1 MTPLINTP
9 ETRNKSVPTPS
20 NFLRTLRAQVDS
32 ALASCLQNIQARYA
46 ESSAEPIVAEVI
58 RATLPKGGRM
68 RPLLCCLGY
77 AAVGGDA
84 YDPRI
89 VKAAA
94 SLELL
99 HTFAIIHDDV
109 MDGSPMRR
117 GEPSIHRRLADERL
131 AAGGRDA
138 ELHGISLAIL
148 AGDLA
153 LVVSDL
159 LFAESGFPQEVL
171 VEAYEPLSAMRLDA
185 IAGQYLDLTHSG
197 VAVEDAE
204 LTSRIAR
211 LKTGSYSVE
220 GPLLVGATLGG
231 GSARAKH
238 ALQAFGRPLG
248 EAFQLADDLLG
259 LFGDPA
265 VTGKDVENDIRRGKP
280 TALIARA
287 TEVAEP
293 ECRRLIL
300 SIWGNPLTTE
310 KELATLRAA
319 VRESGA
325 VEVVASEIRRL
336 ISEATDALN
345 DAESNGLSPA
355 PCLTLCEQA
364 NEVLHRAEV

>member
-1 MTPLINTP
+1 M
-9 ETRNKSVPTPS
+9 
-20 NFLRTLRAQVDS
+20 
-32 ALASCLQNIQARYA
+32 
-46 ESSAEPIVAEVI
+46 I
-58 RATLPKGGRM
+58 RGTLPKGGRI

-77 AAVGGDA
+77 AAVRDESYA
-84 YDPRI
+84 SDPRI

-99 HTFAIIHDDV
+99 HSFAIIHDDV

-131 AAGGRDA
+131 AAGGKDA
-138 ELHGISLAIL
+138 ELHGVSLAIL

-159 LFAESGFPQEVL
+159 LFAESGFAQDIL
-171 VEAYEPLSAMRLDA
+171 VQAYEPLSAMRLDA

-197 VAVEDAE
+197 VAGDDAE
-204 LTSRIAR
+204 ITSRIAR

-220 GPLLVGATLGG
+220 GPLLVGATLGR
-231 GSARAKH
+231 GSEKARQV
-238 ALQAFGRPLG
+238 LQAYGRPLG

-265 VTGKDVENDIRRGKP
+265 VTGKDAENDIRRGKP

-287 TEVAEP
+287 TELANP
-293 ECRRLIL
+293 EGRRLIL
-300 SIWGNPLTTE
+300 RIWGNPRTTE
-310 KELATLRAA
+310 ADLSAFRAA

-325 VEVVASEIRRL
+325 VDAVASEIGRL
-336 ISEATDALN
+336 VSEATGSITNAEDA
-345 DAESNGLSPA
+345 GLA
-355 PCLTLCEQA
+355 PVPCRLLCELADAVQS
-364 NEVLHRAEV
+364 RAKV

>member
-1 MTPLINTP
+1 MQI
-9 ETRNKSVPTPS
+9 
-20 NFLRTLRAQVDS
+20 DS
-32 ALASCLQNIQARYA
+32 ALAACLDEVRGRYSA
-46 ESSAEPIVAEVI
+46 SSAEPIVEEVI
-58 RATLPKGGRM
+58 RATLPKGGRI

-77 AAVGGDA
+77 AAVRGENDA
-84 YDPRI
+84 ADPRI

-99 HTFAIIHDDV
+99 HSFAIIHDDV

-131 AAGGRDA
+131 AAGGTDA
-138 ELHGISLAIL
+138 ELHGVSLAIL

-153 LVVSDL
+153 LVISDL

-171 VEAYEPLSAMRLDA
+171 VQAYGPLSAMRLDA

-197 VAVEDAE
+197 AAGEDVE

-231 GSARAKH
+231 GSVEAKE
-238 ALQAFGRPLG
+238 ALQAYGRPLG

-265 VTGKDVENDIRRGKP
+265 ATGKDAENDIRRGKP

-287 TEVAEP
+287 MAVGAP
-293 ECRRLIL
+293 ECRELIK
-300 SIWGNPLTTE
+300 SIWGNPRTTDMD
-310 KELATLRAA
+310 LHALRTAI
-319 VRESGA
+319 RDSGA
-325 VEVVASEIRRL
+325 VDAVASEISRL
-336 ISEATDALN
+336 ISEATHALDDAG
-345 DAESNGLSPA
+345 DGGLSKS
-355 PCLTLCEQA
+355 PCFMLGELA
-364 NEVLHRAEV
+364 GAVSHRAKI

>member
-1 MTPLINTP
+1 M
-9 ETRNKSVPTPS
+9 TPS
-20 NFLRTLRAQVDS
+20 NFLATLRAQIDS
-32 ALASCLQNIQARYA
+32 ALAACLDEVRGRYSA
-46 ESSAEPIVAEVI
+46 SSAEPIVEEVI
-58 RATLPKGGRM
+58 RATLPKGGRI

-77 AAVGGDA
+77 AAVRGENEA
-84 YDPRI
+84 ADPRI

-99 HTFAIIHDDV
+99 HSFAIIHDDV

-117 GEPSIHRRLADERL
+117 GEPSIHRRLADERR

-138 ELHGISLAIL
+138 ELHGVSLAIL

-153 LVVSDL
+153 LVISDL

-171 VEAYEPLSAMRLDA
+171 VQAYEPLSAMRLDA

-197 VAVEDAE
+197 AAVEDVE

-220 GPLLVGATLGG
+220 GPLMVGATLGG
-231 GSARAKH
+231 GSVGAKQ
-238 ALQAFGRPLG
+238 ALQAYGRPLG

-265 VTGKDVENDIRRGKP
+265 ATGKDAENDIRRGKP

-287 TEVAEP
+287 MARAEP
-293 ECRRLIL
+293 RARQLIL
-300 SIWGNPLTTE
+300 EIWGHPNTTE
-310 KELATLRAA
+310 GDLAALRAA
-319 VRESGA
+319 VKGSGA
-325 VEVVASEIRRL
+325 VDEVASEIGRL
-336 ISEATDALN
+336 ISEATRAVE
-345 DAESNGLSPA
+345 DAERHGLPPGPS
-355 PCLTLCEQA
+355 LLLCELAQA
-364 NEVLHRAEV
+364 VLGRARI